1 MFHTFFFP
9 SKLAPQCTIDSFCS
23 IHFDDCLCLKLG
35 FVKWSIPICLFIY
48 IIHICAFKK
57 VSPKNWGL
65 KPPTCLLACL
75 RGGGGGAG
83 TISASMQIMSVGDK
97 IHYSEFCPGG
107 EKNPQ
112 GDRIYS
118 KNAWLK
124 QVHEWKCEI
133 KSLHESTNN

>member
-35 FVKWSIPICLFIY
+35 FVKWSIPICLFTY

-75 RGGGGGAG
+75 RGGGGGLGQFLLACRLCLWG
-83 TISASMQIMSVGDK
+83 TKSTIADSVQEGEK
-97 IHYSEFCPGG
+97 IHRET
-107 EKNPQ
+107 
-112 GDRIYS
+112 
-118 KNAWLK
+118 
-124 QVHEWKCEI
+124 
-133 KSLHESTNN
+133 ESTPKMHG